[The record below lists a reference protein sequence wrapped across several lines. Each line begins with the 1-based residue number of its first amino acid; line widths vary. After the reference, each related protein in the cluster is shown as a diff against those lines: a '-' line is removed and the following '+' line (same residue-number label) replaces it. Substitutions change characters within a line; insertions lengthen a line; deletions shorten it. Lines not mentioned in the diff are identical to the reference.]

1 MVTHISCFSSG
12 IFPYIFGGVLWSP
25 LNSCYHALQP
35 RTHHSWWLPS
45 MMWQFRTPWIA
56 HGAINHRGPA
66 VQRGKSPRD
75 RVREPLHSERN
86 KYRLQL
92 CGKAKYWWTFPSQN
106 VAIKIHHSCVKRWKQ
121 QQIPGSFPDLC
132 DRRANFRIYKT
143 SGTMEMGRFTSPMH
157 MNKSCAMYPR
167 KQQPKERALVAS
179 FRLFLY
185 NWITSLS
192 HI

>member
-1 MVTHISCFSSG
+1 MEFFPTFLGGCFEAPWTAATMPYSPEHIIPDGFRQWCGS
-12 IFPYIFGGVLWSP
+12 FGRPGSPTVLSITGD
-25 LNSCYHALQP
+25 LRCNV
-35 RTHHSWWLPS
+35 
-45 MMWQFRTPWIA
+45 
-56 HGAINHRGPA
+56 GNHLETG
-66 VQRGKSPRD
+66 
-75 RVREPLHSERN
+75 VREPLRSERN
-86 KYRLQL
+86 KHRLQL